1 MRRQIYGHPTN
12 LLGAA
17 STPVFLLNRNYY
29 GPANVQRVTNQ
40 LLMKILT
47 TLSQPNDE
55 HGILPNSKLS
65 TTNGKKSQTPIVCW
79 ARADREMLSIRHFPR
94 LDGLL
99 SRPFELR
106 NPPASS
112 STSLPGTEVRWG
124 VVRSALATAMAGY
137 CKDDPRLGLAGSPV
151 LERNALGIPLEGCC
165 WRISVDAWLTHL
177 VGIVAGPL
185 TWRIATTGF
194 NIFTSCGFASWIILV
209 L

>member
-1 MRRQIYGHPTN
+1 
-12 LLGAA
+12 
-17 STPVFLLNRNYY
+17 
-29 GPANVQRVTNQ
+29 
-40 LLMKILT
+40 MKILT

-124 VVRSALATAMAGY
+124 VVRPALATAMAGY
-137 CKDDPRLGLAGSPV
+137 CKGDPRLGLAGSPV
-151 LERNALGIPLEGCC
+151 LELSNNERNALGIPVLLAYFGWCLADSRGGNCSGCPGRGESQRLALYRYLLWFC
-165 WRISVDAWLTHL
+165 ELDYSCFIE
-177 VGIVAGPL
+177 VAFPHSFLG
-185 TWRIATTGF
+185 T
-194 NIFTSCGFASWIILV
+194 
-209 L
+209 